1 MTDIEKILIGLE
13 GCTIDGTCDG
23 CPYYGQCNGMIYKP
37 RERLIHDAIELIKN
51 QKKEIEKLEHDLA
64 VAQDNL
70 NYYLNGNG

>member
-1 MTDIEKILIGLE
+1 
-13 GCTIDGTCDG
+13 
-23 CPYYGQCNGMIYKP
+23 
-37 RERLIHDAIELIKN
+37 LIHDAIELIKN